1 MMSKDRIIFHIDVNN
16 AFLSWTATKLLSEGF
31 NIDIRKIPSV
41 IAGDENK
48 RHGIVLAKSPIAKKY
63 GIKTAETLYLARKKC
78 PKLKVFPPDH
88 EYYVKMSKKLFDYL
102 YQFTPDIEIFSI
114 DECFLD
120 MTNTKYLYNNLLDLA
135 YKIKDEIYDK
145 FGFTVNIGVAN
156 NKLCAKMASD
166 FEKPNKVHT
175 LYEDEIEK
183 KIWPLDVSELFM
195 IGKSTSEKLRMLGIN
210 TIGELAQSDILLLRK
225 HFKNQAVFLKDSAN
239 GKDDSPVE
247 AYSDSNKCLSV
258 SETFEADIKDI
269 NKIKSILLGQVYKI
283 SENLRSQNLYTQTVA
298 VTIKTYDFKNFSK
311 QRKLY
316 TATNSSKD
324 IYINIC
330 DLFEEIWD
338 GTKVRNIGVRLSNF
352 VGKRNKQVSIFDGD
366 DEGDD
371 KIDYIIDNI
380 KDKYG
385 CDSITIAS
393 LMKKDN

>member
-166 FEKPNKVHT
+166 FEKPDKVHT